1 MRLKL
6 KCHCNPNDNFDWK
19 GYSCKF
25 RMLTLDDGQTDIL
38 CPGTNRFFDINKLD
52 KPEGWQDQSG

>member
-1 MRLKL
+1 
-6 KCHCNPNDNFDWK
+6 
-19 GYSCKF
+19 
-25 RMLTLDDGQTDIL
+25 LDDRQTDIL